1 MGGHFTILKGTH
13 FVIKENDKDSKVL
26 LSVRHLSQWLS
37 NTGINIY
44 KTIAHT
50 HIHLHMETNTY
61 TYSCILKLKCL
72 FKLTF
77 CWQSDKP
84 ANYKNKNQCK
94 QNVFFF
100 NYLK

>member
-13 FVIKENDKDSKVL
+13 FVIKENDKNSKVL
-26 LSVRHLSQWLS
+26 LSVRHLSQWLN
-37 NTGINIY
+37 NTGIYI
-44 KTIAHT
+44 KQLHT

-94 QNVFFF
+94 QNVFF
-100 NYLK
+100 LII